1 MGYEDGLPIS
11 ELPDKLERIEEDK
24 LSIDMIEKIII
35 LNDGSR
41 YVIQTDDEYEK
52 VRVLHLGKEVGHFE
66 FAHDFDDAAHV
77 GYWILMYM
85 TIQHK
90 RKGLGREILKFH
102 KECTRD
108 DIIISRLGD
117 GIEWEDG
124 SQVVDEGIPFVQKM
138 RREGFIQK

>member
-1 MGYEDGLPIS
+1 
-11 ELPDKLERIEEDK
+11 
-24 LSIDMIEKIII
+24 MIEKILI

-41 YVIQTDDEYEK
+41 YVLQADDELE
-52 VRVLHLGKEVGHFE
+52 RIGVLHLGNEVGHFE
-66 FAHDFDDAAHV
+66 FAYEFDDMARV

-85 TIQHK
+85 TIEHK

-117 GIEWEDG
+117 GLKWEDG
-124 SQVVDEGIPFVQKM
+124 SEVVDEGIPFVQKM
-138 RREGFIQK
+138 RNEGLIQK